1 MPPFIKVC
9 GIRSVEEA
17 AGAVDAGATAIGV
30 LVGVAESVPDRVT
43 PDVGKKIA
51 ASVPGGVT
59 TVMVTHLTDPEEV
72 ADIAG
77 YMKVR
82 AVQVHGDMDV
92 RGIRTLRSLL
102 RGIRTLRSLLPGV
115 LIIKT
120 IHVTGDEAAFRARDY
135 AAAADMLLLDTAA
148 GGKIGGTG
156 VTHDWSVSAEI
167 VESSRVPVILAGG
180 LNPENVAAAI
190 EQVKPHGVDANSGLE
205 HGDGSKDF
213 EKIKAFVA
221 AAQLLTGRT

>member
-17 AGAVDAGATAIGV
+17 AGAARAGATAIGV
-30 LVGVAESVPDRVT
+30 LVGVAESVPDRVM

-51 ASVPGGVT
+51 ASVPGGIT

-92 RGIRTLRSLL
+92 RGLRTLR
-102 RGIRTLRSLLPGV
+102 TLLPGV
-115 LIIKT
+115 LIVKT
-120 IHVTGDEAAFRARDY
+120 IHVTGDESAFRAREY

>member
-92 RGIRTLRSLL
+92 RGL
-102 RGIRTLRSLLPGV
+102 RTLRSLLPGV

-156 VTHDWSVSAEI
+156 VTHDWSVSSGI

>member
-9 GIRSVEEA
+9 GIRSVDEA
-17 AGAVDAGATAIGV
+17 AGAVEAGATAIGV
-30 LVGVAESVPDRVT
+30 LVGVAESVPDRVA
-43 PDVGKKIA
+43 PDLGKKIA

-72 ADIAG
+72 ADIAS

-92 RGIRTLRSLL
+92 RGL
-102 RGIRTLRSLLPGV
+102 RTLRSLLPGV

-167 VESSRVPVILAGG
+167 AESSRVPVILAGG

-190 EQVKPHGVDANSGLE
+190 ERVKPHGVDANSGLE

-221 AAQLLTGRT
+221 AARLLTGRT

>member
-17 AGAVDAGATAIGV
+17 AGAVNAGATAIGV

-92 RGIRTLRSLL
+92 

>member
-43 PDVGKKIA
+43 PDIGKKIA

-92 RGIRTLRSLL
+92 RGLRTLRSF
-102 RGIRTLRSLLPGV
+102 LPGV

-120 IHVTGDEAAFRARDY
+120 IHVTGDESAFRAREF

-190 EQVKPHGVDANSGLE
+190 EQVKPDGVDANSGLE

-213 EKIKAFVA
+213 EKIKAFVG

>member
-92 RGIRTLRSLL
+92 RGL
-102 RGIRTLRSLLPGV
+102 RTLRSLLPGV

-190 EQVKPHGVDANSGLE
+190 EKVKPDGVDANSGLE
-205 HGDGSKDF
+205 HEDGSKDF

>member
-17 AGAVDAGATAIGV
+17 AGAVDAGATAIGI

-92 RGIRTLRSLL
+92 

>member
-92 RGIRTLRSLL
+92 

>member
-17 AGAVDAGATAIGV
+17 AGAVNAGATAIGV

-51 ASVPGGVT
+51 SSVPGGVT

-72 ADIAG
+72 ADIAS

-92 RGIRTLRSLL
+92 RGL
-102 RGIRTLRSLLPGV
+102 RTLRSLLPGV

-120 IHVTGDEAAFRARDY
+120 IHVTGDESAFRAREF
-135 AAAADMLLLDTAA
+135 ASAADMLLLDTAA
-148 GGKIGGTG
+148 EGKIGGTG

-167 VESSRVPVILAGG
+167 VESSPVPVILAGG
-180 LNPENVAAAI
+180 LNPENAAAAI
-190 EQVKPHGVDANSGLE
+190 EQVKPAGVDANSGLE
-205 HGDGSKDF
+205 NEDGSKDF

>member
-17 AGAVDAGATAIGV
+17 AGAVGAGATAIGV
-30 LVGVAESVPDRVT
+30 LVGVAESVPDRVA

-72 ADIAG
+72 ADIAS

-92 RGIRTLRSLL
+92 RGL
-102 RGIRTLRSLLPGV
+102 RTLRSLLPGV

-120 IHVTGDEAAFRARDY
+120 IHVTGDEAAFMAREF

-148 GGKIGGTG
+148 WGKIGGTG

-190 EQVKPHGVDANSGLE
+190 EQVKPDGVDANSGLE

-213 EKIKAFVA
+213 EKVKAFVA

>member
-17 AGAVDAGATAIGV
+17 AGAVDAGATAIGI

-92 RGIRTLRSLL
+92 RGL
-102 RGIRTLRSLLPGV
+102 RTLRSLLPGV

-221 AAQLLTGRT
+221 AAQLLK

>member
-43 PDVGKKIA
+43 PDAGKKIA

-92 RGIRTLRSLL
+92 RGLRA
-102 RGIRTLRSLLPGV
+102 LRSLLPGV

-120 IHVTGDEAAFRARDY
+120 IHVTGDEAAFRAREF

-180 LNPENVAAAI
+180 LNPENVASAI
-190 EQVKPHGVDANSGLE
+190 ERVKPDGVDANSGLE
-205 HGDGSKDF
+205 HEDGRKDF
-213 EKIKAFVA
+213 EKIKAFVG

>member
-1 MPPFIKVC
+1 MPPYIKVC

-17 AGAVDAGATAIGV
+17 AGAVGAGATAIGV
-30 LVGVAESVPDRVT
+30 LVGVPDSVPDRVT
-43 PDVGKKIA
+43 PDLGKRIVS
-51 ASVPGGVT
+51 SVPGGVT
-59 TVMVTHLTDPEEV
+59 TVMVTHVTDPEEV
-72 ADIAG
+72 ADMAA

-92 RGIRTLRSLL
+92 RGL
-102 RGIRTLRSLLPGV
+102 RTLRSLLPGV
-115 LIIKT
+115 IIIKT

-156 VTHDWSVSAEI
+156 VTHDWSLSAGI

-190 EQVKPHGVDANSGLE
+190 ELVKPAGVDANSGLE
-205 HGDGSKDF
+205 HEDGRKDF
-213 EKIKAFVA
+213 EKIKAFVSA
-221 AAQLLTGRT
+221 AGLLTGRT

>member
-92 RGIRTLRSLL
+92 RGLRTLRP
-102 RGIRTLRSLLPGV
+102 LLPGV

-120 IHVTGDEAAFRARDY
+120 IHVTGDEAAFRAREY

-190 EQVKPHGVDANSGLE
+190 DQVKPHGVDANSGLE
-205 HGDGSKDF
+205 HWDGSKDF

>member
-92 RGIRTLRSLL
+92 RGIRTLRSF
-102 RGIRTLRSLLPGV
+102 LPGV

-120 IHVTGDEAAFRARDY
+120 IHVTGDESAFRAREF

-221 AAQLLTGRT
+221 AAQLLK

>member
-17 AGAVDAGATAIGV
+17 AGAVDAGATAIGI

-92 RGIRTLRSLL
+92 RGL
-102 RGIRTLRSLLPGV
+102 RTLRSLLPGV

>member
-9 GIRSVEEA
+9 GIQSVEEA
-17 AGAVDAGATAIGV
+17 AGAARAGATALGV
-30 LVGVAESVPDRVT
+30 LVGVNGDVPDRVT
-43 PDVGKKIA
+43 PDAGKRIA
-51 ASVPGGVT
+51 ASVPAGVT

-72 ADIAG
+72 ADIAA

-92 RGIRTLRSLL
+92 RGLRA
-102 RGIRTLRSLLPGV
+102 LRSLLPEV

-120 IHVTGDEAAFRARDY
+120 VHVTGDEAMFRAREF

-156 VTHDWSVSAEI
+156 VTHDWSVSAGI
-167 VESSRVPVILAGG
+167 AGSSRVPVILAGG
-180 LNPENVAAAI
+180 LGPDNVAAAI
-190 EQVKPHGVDANSGLE
+190 ERVKPAGVDANSGLE
-205 HGDGSKDF
+205 HEDGRKDF

-221 AAQLLTGRT
+221 AARLLTGRT

>member
-9 GIRSVEEA
+9 GIQSVEEA
-17 AGAVDAGATAIGV
+17 AGAAGAGATALGV
-30 LVGVAESVPDRVT
+30 LVGVADTVPDRVT
-43 PDVGKKIA
+43 PDVGKQIVSSA
-51 ASVPGGVT
+51 PADIT
-59 TVMVTHLTDPEEV
+59 TVMVTHLADPEEI
-72 ADIAG
+72 ADIAA

-92 RGIRTLRSLL
+92 HGLRTIRR
-102 RGIRTLRSLLPGV
+102 LLPGV

-120 IHVTGDEAAFRARDY
+120 IHVTGDEALFRAREF

-167 VESSRVPVILAGG
+167 AGSSRVPVILAGG
-180 LNPENVAAAI
+180 LGPDNVAAAI
-190 EQVKPHGVDANSGLE
+190 ERVKPFGVDANSGLE
-205 HGDGSKDF
+205 HGDGRKDF

-221 AAQLLTGRT
+221 AARLLTGRT

>member
-92 RGIRTLRSLL
+92 

-205 HGDGSKDF
+205 HEDGSKDF

>member
-92 RGIRTLRSLL
+92 RGLRTLRP
-102 RGIRTLRSLLPGV
+102 LLPGV

-120 IHVTGDEAAFRARDY
+120 IHVTGDEAAFRAREY

-190 EQVKPHGVDANSGLE
+190 EQVKPDGVDANSGLE
-205 HGDGSKDF
+205 HGDGS
-213 EKIKAFVA
+213 
-221 AAQLLTGRT
+221 